1 MRIVAIDTASEYGSL
16 ALLEG
21 QSVLEELPLHSPEG
35 FGHVL
40 FVHLQ
45 RLMERH
51 GWAYESVGGYV
62 AGAGPGS
69 FTGVRIALAAVKGLA
84 EASGSKA
91 AAVSNLQ
98 AMAAF
103 GSAKRRAAF
112 YDARRGEVYGGLFA
126 ANLEPLSE
134 EVVIP
139 FPAWVEHARE
149 KGEVEFIT
157 WAPEVFGIEATRA
170 PRALAGVIG
179 RLGEGRLVDPAVIDA
194 NYVRRSDAELHW
206 KEH

>member
-21 QSVLEELPLHSPEG
+21 QSVVEELPLHSPEG

-40 FVHLQ
+40 FVQLQ

-51 GWAYESVGGYV
+51 GWAYESVRGYV

-103 GSAKRRAAF
+103 GSRERRAAF
-112 YDARRGEVYGGLFA
+112 YDARRGEVYGGLYDSK
-126 ANLEPLSE
+126 LKPLAD

-139 FPAWVEHARE
+139 FSAWVEVARA

-170 PRALAGVIG
+170 PRALAAMIG
-179 RLGEGRLVDPAVIDA
+179 RLGAGRLVDPAAIDA

-206 KEH
+206 KED